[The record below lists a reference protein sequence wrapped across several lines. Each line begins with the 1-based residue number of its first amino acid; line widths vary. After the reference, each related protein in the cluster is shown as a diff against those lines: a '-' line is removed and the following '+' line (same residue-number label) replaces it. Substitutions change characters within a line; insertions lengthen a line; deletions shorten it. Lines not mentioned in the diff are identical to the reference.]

1 MARRKR
7 DRRYNVH
14 IRRETIENDYFWAL
28 RQGPVNAVRLTRG
41 NMVYIVGLS
50 DCYDVLDVIQA
61 AGFDFSDRAF
71 DYRFIWIG
79 KDGFSFPSLLKVT
92 YRQTKNRLVWLGES
106 SLDGRL
112 YEMEEG
118 LNYE

>member
-1 MARRKR
+1 MASRKR

-41 NMVYIVGLS
+41 NVVKVVGLS
-50 DCYDVLDVIQA
+50 DCYEVLDVIQA
-61 AGFDFSDRAF
+61 AGFDFSDRSS
-71 DYRFIWIG
+71 DYRFMWFQE
-79 KDGFSFPSLLKVT
+79 DGRSIPPLLMVT
-92 YRQTKNRLVWLGES
+92 YRQTKTKLEWVENRFI
-106 SLDGRL
+106 DGRL